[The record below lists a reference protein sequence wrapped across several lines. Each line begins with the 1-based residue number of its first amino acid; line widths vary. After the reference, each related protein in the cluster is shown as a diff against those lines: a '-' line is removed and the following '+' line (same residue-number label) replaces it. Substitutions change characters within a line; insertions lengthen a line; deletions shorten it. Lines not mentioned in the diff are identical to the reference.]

1 MPPAHRAA
9 TAAERK
15 LLKQYLGLDASA
27 DLLLYAREHPVEFA
41 GAWNAVLTGTFTGTK
56 KQKKKAAAAK
66 VVKKVKKAA
75 VPKKPKKAAAKK
87 KAEAALAEMTQ
98 AAYDDVTRHRKAH
111 QEFIRRLD
119 ELEAKGV
126 STDVEML
133 NKEIKAKKP
142 KKPKPPAKK
151 KKAAAKRKKS
161 AEGLEILSTRPLRP
175 SAAAKEKPHYVT
187 KASDPSAEML
197 AEHAEYMRRYAD
209 VIDKRSLRF
218 KSNNGSITREDW
230 ERWFVR
236 HPSAKTVSRV
246 APSRGW
252 PTYREV
258 GGAKL
263 DSPATGKKFRHPK
276 TGKDVTQAK
285 YKEAMAKK
293 PAARKAKKPKAAAK
307 KKKAAASKKAKK
319 PVAPKAEARE
329 YENEDTGEMETLSE
343 RLKRIEKKHAEWVK
357 ANDTTPEKK
366 APSGGEHPHR
376 VVEKKRAKA
385 AAAKKAAAEAKTS
398 KPVTSIDDILD
409 RGVPKPDFGDI
420 AVGIADKLEERKN
433 KRKQRSNLFNAV
445 KARMVAEVL
454 KPAEEECQKAR
465 LDAAIRLGMDVSTE
479 EHRARALEF
488 VQHQLDPFIRRA
500 NEDKQG
506 IEAVTFH
513 KIMEDTRQMLQDK
526 YGPESVKRDFVE
538 KIASNKWKTAV
549 LAFIR

>member
-75 VPKKPKKAAAKK
+75 VPKKPKA
-87 KAEAALAEMTQ
+87 
-98 AAYDDVTRHRKAH
+98 
-111 QEFIRRLD
+111 
-119 ELEAKGV
+119 
-126 STDVEML
+126 
-133 NKEIKAKKP
+133 
-142 KKPKPPAKK
+142 PAKK
-151 KKAAAKRKKS
+151 KKPAAKRKKS
-161 AEGLEILSTRPLRP
+161 TEGLEILSTRPLRP
-175 SAAAKEKPHYVT
+175 SAAAKEEKPHYVT

-209 VIDKRSLRF
+209 VIDKRSHRF

-236 HPSAKTVSRV
+236 HPSTKTVSRV
-246 APSRGW
+246 VPSRGW

-293 PAARKAKKPKAAAK
+293 DKKPAAPRAKKPKAAAK
-307 KKKAAASKKAKK
+307 KKK

-357 ANDTTPEKK
+357 ANDMTPEK
-366 APSGGEHPHR
+366 APTGGEHPHR
-376 VVEKKRAKA
+376 VVEKRAKAVAKKKKAAAKAKKPAAPRAKKPKA
-385 AAAKKAAAEAKTS
+385 AAAKKATAEDKTR
-398 KPVTSIDDILD
+398 KHVTSIEDILN
-409 RGVPKPDFGDI
+409 RGVPKPDFGLDTPLI
-420 AVGIADKLEERKN
+420 DKLLDYQRDKFTPVNRRLLEVERASKVNYTDAIYELSQDIEEALIKSFRALKLLS
-433 KRKQRSNLFNAV
+433 SNYNHNAYEDYV
-445 KARMVAEVL
+445 
-454 KPAEEECQKAR
+454 PGEELPTRQQLEAMPSDR
-465 LDAAIRLGMDVSTE
+465 IAHMFIRLAAYTQ
-479 EHRARALEF
+479 A
-488 VQHQLDPFIRRA
+488 
-500 NEDKQG
+500 
-506 IEAVTFH
+506 IERVVP
-513 KIMEDTRQMLQDK
+513 MR
-526 YGPESVKRDFVE
+526 
-538 KIASNKWKTAV
+538 
-549 LAFIR
+549 